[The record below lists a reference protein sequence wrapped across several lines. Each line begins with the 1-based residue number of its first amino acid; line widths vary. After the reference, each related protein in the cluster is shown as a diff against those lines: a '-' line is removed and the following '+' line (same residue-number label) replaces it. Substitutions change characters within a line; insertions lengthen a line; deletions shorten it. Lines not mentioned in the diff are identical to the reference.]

1 MLRNVCNF
9 CSLWDVTTA
18 KGQPLTVRLAEATR
32 VLVERE
38 ARRTSRSRGAIV
50 GELAEEAAKA
60 RLFPGIAFRGPEP
73 RRPWLVGSGL
83 DVWEIISIYHDYG
96 GDLKKMLAGHQ
107 SLSEHA
113 VQLALAYAK
122 RFPDEVE
129 EAIAQNARPVEDWLE
144 ELPTAGMATASRS
157 R

>member
-1 MLRNVCNF
+1 
-9 CSLWDVTTA
+9 VTTG

-32 VLVERE
+32 LLVERE

-73 RRPWLVGSGL
+73 RRPWIVGSGL
-83 DVWEIISIYHDYG
+83 DVWEIVSIHRDYG

-107 SLSEHA
+107 SLSERA
-113 VQLALAYAK
+113 VRLALAYAEG
-122 RFPDEVE
+122 FPDEVE
-129 EAIAQNARPVEDWLE
+129 EAIALNTRPVGDWLE
-144 ELPTAGMATASRS
+144 ELPTAGVTRASR
-157 R
+157 RG